1 MNKSTLVISL
11 TRVLSTKKEC
21 LSAVD
26 RIFSE
31 MAKALSRG
39 ERITISGFGSF
50 HPYISRARRVVNPVT
65 KQVVD
70 VPPKRRVKFIPSK
83 DLF

>member
-1 MNKSTLVISL
+1 MNKATLIMSL

-21 LSAVD
+21 ASAVE

-31 MAKALSRG
+31 MAKALARG

-50 HPYISRARRVVNPVT
+50 HPYISRARKVVSPLDG
-65 KQVVD
+65 KPID